1 MIGATLKGRF
11 LPKAGQGSR
20 YIGPMA
26 REVLDESRLR
36 RLIDVGRGLVA
47 QLDLEAVLREVVEV
61 ARELTGARYAAL
73 GILDEDRRELE
84 RFIYVGIDDEARA
97 QIGDLP
103 RGRGVLGELIRNPA
117 PLRLREVGAHPRSYG
132 FPPGHPPMHSFL
144 GVPIVVRGQA
154 YGNLY
159 LTEKEGGEFDEADE
173 EAATILAEWAALTIF
188 NVRLYAQSEEERGA
202 LERAVH
208 GLEATTEI
216 ARAVGGETDRS
227 RVLETIAKRA
237 RALVGARSLLVL
249 LRDSGPR
256 LEVVAA
262 AGECGRGPVGRYV
275 TLESDTAADALQ
287 AVESLGIEA
296 RAALLAPLSFRG
308 KALGSIVALDRFEE
322 GPAFY
327 PEDERMLVAASA
339 SAATAVATVES
350 VTEERLRQSLMSAER
365 ERARWARELHDSV
378 LQGLGSR
385 RVLLS
390 SALKRGD
397 PERLAAAVAEALEDM
412 GRDIDELRALI
423 TELRPAT
430 LDQLGLRAA
439 LEDLTERVAAA
450 TGIDSE
456 LELSIAAGRLDPEL
470 ETVVYRL
477 VQEALTN
484 IVKHAEASGVT
495 LQVAEAEGRLDVLV
509 SDDGCGFDTE
519 AERDGF
525 GLDGMRER
533 VELVGGELQIE
544 SKPGSGTRMMATIPF
559 AGGTAGSGLDE
570 SPGERALD

>member
-1 MIGATLKGRF
+1 VAQ
-11 LPKAGQGSR
+11 A
-20 YIGPMA
+20 
-26 REVLDESRLR
+26 VLDEPRLR

-47 QLDLEAVLREVVEV
+47 QLDLEVVLREVVEV

-84 RFIYVGIDDEARA
+84 RFIYVGIDEETRAR
-97 QIGDLP
+97 IGDLP

-132 FPPGHPPMHSFL
+132 FPPGHPSMHNFL

-159 LTEKEGGEFDEADE
+159 LTEKEDGEFDDADE
-173 EAATILAEWAALTIF
+173 EAATILAEWAAVTIF
-188 NVRLYAQSEEERGA
+188 NVRLYTQSEEERGA

-216 ARAVGGETDRS
+216 ARAVGGEVDRS

-249 LRDSGPR
+249 LRDGGPR

-262 AGECGRGPVGRYV
+262 AGECGREPIGRFV
-275 TLESDTAADALQ
+275 ILEAETSEDAL
-287 AVESLGIEA
+287 AALSAIGLDA
-296 RAALLAPLSFRG
+296 RAALLAPLGFRG
-308 KALGSIVALDRFEE
+308 RSLGTIVALDRFEE
-322 GPAFY
+322 GPNFY
-327 PEDERMLVAASA
+327 PEDARMLVAASA
-339 SAATAVATVES
+339 SAATAVATVQS
-350 VTEERLRQSLMSAER
+350 VTEERLRQNLMTAER

-397 PERLAAAVAEALEDM
+397 PEILADAVRAALEAIA
-412 GRDIDELRALI
+412 RDIDELRGLI

-439 LEDLTERVAAA
+439 LEDLADRVSHTAGL
-450 TGIDSE
+450 TLDVG
-456 LELSIAAGRLDPEL
+456 LSIESERLDADL
-470 ETVVYRL
+470 ETAVYRL

-484 IVKHAEASGVT
+484 VAKHAEASRVT
-495 LQVAEAEGRLDVLV
+495 LQVVEQAGRLDVLV
-509 SDDGCGFDTE
+509 SDDGRGFDTE

-533 VELVGGELQIE
+533 VELVGGELRIE
-544 SKPGSGTRMMATIPF
+544 SKPGNGTRTMASIPVA
-559 AGGTAGSGLDE
+559 AGEAGSGLDE
-570 SPGERALD
+570 SPGEGAAN

>member
-1 MIGATLKGRF
+1 VGRD
-11 LPKAGQGSR
+11 
-20 YIGPMA
+20 
-26 REVLDESRLR
+26 VLDEHRLR

-47 QLDLEAVLREVVEV
+47 QFDLEEVLREVVEV

-73 GILDEDRRELE
+73 GILDEDRHELE
-84 RFIYVGIDDEARA
+84 RFIYVGIDEETRA
-97 QIGDLP
+97 IIGDLP

-132 FPPGHPPMHSFL
+132 FPPGHPPMQSFL

-159 LTEKEGGEFDEADE
+159 LTEKDGGEFDETDE
-173 EAATILAEWAALTIF
+173 EAATILAEWAAVAIF
-188 NVRLYAQSEEERGA
+188 NVRLYSQSEQERRA

-237 RALVGARSLLVL
+237 RALAGARSLLVL
-249 LRDSGPR
+249 LRDARSR
-256 LEVVAA
+256 TEVVAA
-262 AGECGRGPVGRYV
+262 AGECGSAPVGRYV
-275 TLESDTAADALQ
+275 TLESETPQAALQ
-287 AVESLGIEA
+287 AVGTLGIEA
-296 RAALLAPLSFRG
+296 RAALLAPLNFRG
-308 KALGSIVALDRFEE
+308 KTLGTIVALDRFEE
-322 GPAFY
+322 GPDFY

-350 VTEERLRQSLMSAER
+350 VTEERLRHSLRAAER
-365 ERARWARELHDSV
+365 ERARWARDLHDSV

-385 RVLLS
+385 RVSLS

-397 PERLAAAVAEALEDM
+397 RTVLEKAVAEAIGDM
-412 GRDIDELRALI
+412 DRDIDELRALI

-439 LEDLTERVAAA
+439 LEDLAERVSSGAGIELT
-450 TGIDSE
+450 TG
-456 LELSIAAGRLDPEL
+456 LSIGPERLDPEL

-484 IVKHAEASGVT
+484 IAKHAAARHVT
-495 LQVAEAEGRLDVLV
+495 LQVAQGEERIDVLV
-509 SDDGCGFDTE
+509 SDDGAGFDPG
-519 AERDGF
+519 ADLGGF
-525 GLDGMRER
+525 GLVGMRER
-533 VELVGGELQIE
+533 VELVGGELQIG
-544 SKPGSGTRMMATIPF
+544 SKPGSGTRMVASVPL
-559 AGGTAGSGLDE
+559 GGESGSGSGLDQA
-570 SPGERALD
+570 SGERALD

>member
-1 MIGATLKGRF
+1 VGRD
-11 LPKAGQGSR
+11 
-20 YIGPMA
+20 
-26 REVLDESRLR
+26 VLDERRLR

-47 QLDLEAVLREVVEV
+47 QLDLEAVLSEVLEV
-61 ARELTGARYAAL
+61 SRELTGARYAAL
-73 GILDEDRRELE
+73 GVLDEDRRELE
-84 RFIYVGIDDEARA
+84 RFIYTGVDEETRA
-97 QIGDLP
+97 KIGELP

-159 LTEKEGGEFDEADE
+159 LTEKEGGDFDEADE
-173 EAATILAEWAALTIF
+173 EAVTILAEWAAVTIF
-188 NVRLYAQSEEERGA
+188 NVRLYGQSEEERGA

-216 ARAVGGETDRS
+216 ARAVGGETDRA

-237 RALVGARSLLVL
+237 RALVGARTLLVL
-249 LRDSGPR
+249 LRDGQR
-256 LEVVAA
+256 CEVAAA
-262 AGECGRGPVGRYV
+262 AGECGADPVGRSLSLDSLTPQGALRAV
-275 TLESDTAADALQ
+275 AA
-287 AVESLGIEA
+287 LGIDA
-296 RAALLAPLSFRG
+296 RAALPAPLSFRG
-308 KALGSIVALDRFEE
+308 RALGAIVAFDRLEE
-322 GPAFY
+322 GPEFY

-339 SAATAVATVES
+339 SAATAVATVQS
-350 VTEERLRQSLMSAER
+350 VTEERLRHSLRAAER
-365 ERARWARELHDSV
+365 ERARWARELHDST

-397 PERLAAAVAEALEDM
+397 GPQLAETVAEAVGEID
-412 GRDIDELRALI
+412 RDIEELRALI
-423 TELRPAT
+423 AELRPAT

-439 LEDLTERVAAA
+439 LSDLAERVAGGAA
-450 TGIDSE
+450 I
-456 LELSIAAGRLDPEL
+456 ELSTDLSIEVGRLDSEL

-484 IVKHAEASGVT
+484 VAKHAGARCVT
-495 LQVAEAEGRLDVLV
+495 LQLAEREGRLEVLV
-509 SDDGCGFDTE
+509 SDDGCGFDPD
-519 AERDGF
+519 AERGGF
-525 GLDGMRER
+525 GLVGMRER

-544 SKPGSGTRMMATIPF
+544 SKPGSGTRMTASIPC
-559 AGGTAGSGLDE
+559 AAAAGSGLDE
-570 SPGERALD
+570 SAGERAAN

>member
-1 MIGATLKGRF
+1 MSRDSSNRDIRRIRI
-11 LPKAGQGSR
+11 R
-20 YIGPMA
+20 YIRLVP
-26 REVLDESRLR
+26 RDVLDEHRLR

-47 QLDLEAVLREVVEV
+47 QLDLEAVLSEVVEV

-84 RFIYVGIDDEARA
+84 RFIYVGIDEETRA
-97 QIGDLP
+97 VIGDLP

-159 LTEKEGGEFDEADE
+159 LTEKEDGEFDEADE
-173 EAATILAEWAALTIF
+173 EAATILAEWAAVTIF
-188 NVRLYAQSEEERGA
+188 NVRLYGQSEQERAA

-216 ARAVGGETDRS
+216 ARAVGGETDRA

-237 RALVGARSLLVL
+237 RALVAARSLLVL
-249 LRDSGPR
+249 LRDGSGR
-256 LEVVAA
+256 QEVVAA
-262 AGECGRGPVGRYV
+262 AGECGRDPIGRYV
-275 TLESDTAADALQ
+275 RLESETPQGALDAI
-287 AVESLGIEA
+287 ASLAIEA

-308 KALGSIVALDRFEE
+308 RTLGTIVALDRFEE

-327 PEDERMLVAASA
+327 PEDERMLIAAAA
-339 SAATAVATVES
+339 SAATAVATIES
-350 VTEERLRQSLMSAER
+350 VTEERLRDSLRASER

-385 RVLLS
+385 RVSLS

-397 PERLAAAVAEALEDM
+397 RAGLEKAVADAVEDT
-412 GRDIDELRALI
+412 GRDIDDLRALI

-439 LEDLTERVAAA
+439 LEDLAERVSSGA
-450 TGIDSE
+450 GIE
-456 LELSIAAGRLDPEL
+456 LTTDLSIASERLDPEL

-484 IVKHAEASGVT
+484 IAKHADAAGVT
-495 LQVAEAEGRLDVLV
+495 LQVTQAEGRLDVLV
-509 SDDGCGFDTE
+509 SDDGTGFDPDV
-519 AERDGF
+519 ERTGF
-525 GLDGMRER
+525 GLTGMRER
-533 VELVGGELQIE
+533 VELVGGQLQIE
-544 SKPGSGTRMMATIPF
+544 SKPGSGTRVGATVPL
-559 AGGTAGSGLDE
+559 AADSGPGSGLDQAA
-570 SPGERALD
+570 GERALD

>member
-1 MIGATLKGRF
+1 VGRD
-11 LPKAGQGSR
+11 
-20 YIGPMA
+20 
-26 REVLDESRLR
+26 VLDERRLR

-47 QLDLEAVLREVVEV
+47 QLDLEAVLSEVIEV

-84 RFIYVGIDDEARA
+84 RFIHVGIDDETRA
-97 QIGDLP
+97 KIGDLP

-132 FPPGHPPMHSFL
+132 FPPGHPPMRSFL

-173 EAATILAEWAALTIF
+173 EAVTILAEWAAVTIF
-188 NVRLYAQSEEERGA
+188 NVRLYSQSEEERAA

-249 LRDSGPR
+249 LRDGH
-256 LEVVAA
+256 LYEVAA
-262 AGECGRGPVGRYV
+262 TAGECGADPVGHYLGLDSLTPEGALLAV
-275 TLESDTAADALQ
+275 AA
-287 AVESLGIEA
+287 LGIDA
-296 RAALLAPLSFRG
+296 RAALPAPLNFRG
-308 KALGSIVALDRFEE
+308 RTLGAIVAFDRVEE
-322 GPAFY
+322 GPDFY
-327 PEDERMLVAASA
+327 AEDERLLVAASA
-339 SAATAVATVES
+339 SAATAVATVQS
-350 VTEERLRQSLMSAER
+350 VTEERLRHSMRAAER
-365 ERARWARELHDSV
+365 ERARWARELHDSI
-378 LQGLGSR
+378 LQGLASR

-397 PERLAAAVAEALEDM
+397 GPQLADSVGEAVEEI
-412 GRDIDELRALI
+412 GRDIEELRALI
-423 TELRPAT
+423 SELRPAT

-439 LEDLTERVAAA
+439 VEDLAERVVGGA
-450 TGIDSE
+450 GI
-456 LELSIAAGRLDPEL
+456 ELSIDLSIEAERLGFEL
-470 ETVVYRL
+470 ETAVYRL

-484 IVKHAEASGVT
+484 VVKHSGASSAT
-495 LQVAEAEGRLDVLV
+495 LRLTERDGRLDVLV
-509 SDDGCGFDTE
+509 SDDGCGFDPD
-519 AERDGF
+519 AERRGF
-525 GLDGMRER
+525 GLTGMRER
-533 VELVGGELQIE
+533 AELAGGQLQIE
-544 SKPGSGTRMMATIPF
+544 SKPGSGTRMKASIPF
-559 AGGTAGSGLDE
+559 AAEAGSDLDQ
-570 SPGERALD
+570 PAGERAAN